1 MRILKISEVFQ
12 YMNTERKAV
21 YAPFIRLR
29 GKWLE
34 ALGFHAGCKVEVL
47 AQHGEI
53 TLKLIKGE

>member
-1 MRILKISEVFQ
+1 MRILKVSAAFQ
-12 YMNTERKAV
+12 SMNAQRKAV
-21 YAPFIRLR
+21 YVPFIRLR
-29 GKWLE
+29 GKWLA